1 MSLVRERIER
11 WIHQSAD
18 QRCKCYIFFT
28 TVGSFIAR
36 AVQFGRLPFFSDKY
50 NFLNQV
56 SKYGKRNIHKKIS
69 DMGRGSAICINMIIW
84 LNIKISLPKLA
95 MKT

>member
-1 MSLVRERIER
+1 MSVVRVRLER

-56 SKYGKRNIHKKIS
+56 SVKR
-69 DMGRGSAICINMIIW
+69 DFLTGS
-84 LNIKISLPKLA
+84 
-95 MKT
+95 